1 MYMLEQNTIKEKI
14 PIKSVCYCENIY
26 GDDDIVENYMGFT
39 ITFED
44 NLEPV
49 LVRLHNEGK
58 GWGIVAIEAA
68 EED

>member
-1 MYMLEQNTIKEKI
+1 MFPKTKMMILFSKL
-14 PIKSVCYCENIY
+14 Y
-26 GDDDIVENYMGFT
+26 GLYHYP
-39 ITFED
+39 FED

-68 EED
+68 WRRIRLCQP